1 MTFRQKMWA
10 RYEVFSAKKS
20 AGSAAHKIDSSAPA
34 DMTMTHETRPPT
46 PPPIDRV
53 SDSADDGRMEK
64 RIEKLESS
72 LAAIELDLGI
82 LKATCATKSD
92 LAEAKTTIILWVVT
106 AIILAQILPGLLK
119 KFGLM

>member
-1 MTFRQKMWA
+1 MG
-10 RYEVFSAKKS
+10 
-20 AGSAAHKIDSSAPA
+20 AGEFAFDRR
-34 DMTMTHETRPPT
+34 DTTVTQETRQT

-53 SDSADDGRMEK
+53 SDSADAGGLER

-72 LAAIELDLGI
+72 LAAIELDVGI
-82 LKATCATKSD
+82 IKATAATKSD
-92 LAEAKTTIILWVVT
+92 IAEIKTTIILWVVT